1 MNAELY
7 LVLDQ
12 GGHSSRALVFDAAGE
27 VVAHAAVPV
36 ASDQPHSG
44 WVEQNPRELVDSL
57 KRAAAQAVR
66 QLGRKRADLLKS
78 AALVTQ
84 RSSLVCW
91 HKTNG
96 QALYPVISWQD
107 RRAAQWLKQQQIDVD
122 WVRQRTGLTPNPHY
136 GASKIRWCLDH
147 VDAVRQ
153 AHANGEL
160 VCGPLAGYLI
170 NQLTGGNRNLIDPA
184 NASRTL
190 LWNIRTLKWDKE
202 LLSCFGIDEAILPN
216 LAATESDY
224 GDLLVEKIGIP
235 LKLVNGDQ
243 SAALFANGLP
253 ASNTAYINAGTGAFI
268 SVLLDKKENSP
279 DNLLKSLAHQGKQ
292 LWMVAEGTVNG
303 AASALDW
310 VRQELD
316 LADCVDLDNGVEQE
330 RNLPLFINGVAGLGS
345 PFWRELASEFIGDGN
360 ARQKLE
366 AVLESILFLL
376 RVNLLE
382 MQQGHLAVRSLSLSG
397 GLSRVDRFCQKL
409 ADLNAMPVLRPAQTE
424 ASARGAA
431 FWLAGCPADWTAL
444 ENRVFLPS
452 LRGNEIIS
460 ARFRRWHRELLT
472 RLDPG

>member
-12 GGHSSRALVFDAAGE
+12 GGHSSRALVFDATGE

-36 ASDQPHSG
+36 TSDQPYPG
-44 WVEQNPRELVDSL
+44 WVEQNPRELVNSL
-57 KRAAAQAVR
+57 KQAAAQAVR
-66 QLGRKRADLLKS
+66 QLDRKQAGRLVS

-91 HKTNG
+91 HKTKG

-107 RRAAQWLKQQQIDVD
+107 RRAAQWLKQQQIDVA
-122 WVRQRTGLTPNPHY
+122 WVRRRTGLTPSPHY

-147 VDAVRQ
+147 VDRTRQ
-153 AHANGEL
+153 AHADGEL

-190 LWNIRTLKWDKE
+190 LWNIRTLNWDKE
-202 LLSCFGIDEAILPN
+202 LLNCFGIDEAILPN
-216 LAATESDY
+216 LAATEFDY
-224 GDLLVEKIGIP
+224 GDLLVEKIRIP

-253 ASNTAYINAGTGAFI
+253 ASHTAYINAGTGAFI
-268 SVLLDKKENSP
+268 SIPLDEKSSSP
-279 DNLLKSLAHQGKQ
+279 DSLLKSLAHQGKE

-310 VRQELD
+310 ARQELGLVDAD
-316 LADCVDLDNGVEQE
+316 LNNGMEQE

-345 PFWRELASEFIGDGN
+345 PFWSELASEFIGDGN
-360 ARQKLE
+360 TRQKLE

-382 MQQGHLAVRSLSLSG
+382 MQQVRLAVRSLSLSG
-397 GLSRVDRFCQKL
+397 GLSRIDRFCQKL

-431 FWLAGCPADWTAL
+431 FWLAGCPAGWTSP
-444 ENRVFLPS
+444 ENRIFLPS

-460 ARFRRWHRELLT
+460 ARFRHWHRELLT